1 MKTTNDFNRFEA
13 KVIDGK
19 LMPYSVDTWL
29 PLFPG
34 FYNTWLESDMAE
46 DLALEFINENRNESK
61 LPPVEWD
68 DVTFDYNDYYS
79 RVAKAFLNE
88 IEAKLIELKIVSEII
103 FQKVISPKYYNYSND
118 SVNCEVILKPFN
130 GEALQKYILENREN
144 LSEYLRAEY
153 TSCSGFISSY
163 SNNFEDWQ
171 SETEDFLNWECDDHH
186 LGAILQFILLNEG
199 VTVENICQD
208 ICEETSYID
217 AVVIK

>member
-103 FQKVISPKYYNYSND
+103 FQKVISPKYYN
-118 SVNCEVILKPFN
+118 
-130 GEALQKYILENREN
+130 
-144 LSEYLRAEY
+144 
-153 TSCSGFISSY
+153 
-163 SNNFEDWQ
+163 
-171 SETEDFLNWECDDHH
+171 
-186 LGAILQFILLNEG
+186 
-199 VTVENICQD
+199 
-208 ICEETSYID
+208 
-217 AVVIK
+217 